1 MGSREEGEDKIDLTS
16 DSLGG
21 RIVKTKQTLRTV
33 EELGRRGWRL
43 RILLKRGK
51 IHCGQGLREGE
62 GGPPEVP
69 PPSARAGF
77 AVRGHKVHSNCHL
90 QPRSP
95 LTREN
100 AARGRPPRLPS
111 PRPRRPPQQ
120 LRLIGTNLKLS
131 SHRLA
136 PSPGAS
142 TGGQRGWGAG
152 GREKSPERH

>member
-21 RIVKTKQTLRTV
+21 RIVKNKANPA
-33 EELGRRGWRL
+33 
-43 RILLKRGK
+43 
-51 IHCGQGLREGE
+51 HCGGAGE
-62 GGPPEVP
+62 ARLAAEDSFKKEEEKFTADKVSGKGKEVP

-77 AVRGHKVHSNCHL
+77 AVRGHKVHSGCHL

-95 LTREN
+95 LTPEN